1 METFSASDSELNL
14 GTPWCSGVWMGVGF
28 ALRDSAGGSGGGGLR
43 DEIWGGCSYLSRKPT
58 PSRDHGIGTLPG
70 GAEVGGR
77 AVSQGKARGG
87 WCQDQ
92 SAQEAKDVA
101 PEGGLDCLGPG
112 LLESWSPSVSL
123 ASLMSRSS
131 AKWGWGTW
139 RQS

>member
-87 WCQDQ
+87 GARTSQPRKPRTLPRK
-92 SAQEAKDVA
+92 EAWTAWV
-101 PEGGLDCLGPG
+101 L
-112 LLESWSPSVSL
+112 VS
-123 ASLMSRSS
+123 
-131 AKWGWGTW
+131 
-139 RQS
+139 